1 MPTESTPEPD
11 RLGERAEA
19 LVTQAGAFARWATR
33 TGTGLARR
41 LPGAS
46 AVESELGQLERS
58 VLIQLRRRLDS
69 VDPLD
74 DGRGGDPEPSA
85 PVRETPPPPQT
96 EPLRVAMAGLLM
108 RSMEQSAR
116 RAREYLYLALLRQL
130 VPDEARIL
138 SALADGS
145 AYPVIHVDCRTG
157 VSGSRRLLS
166 YASTVGR
173 AAGVSVPASA
183 PRYLTRLLHL
193 DLVELGEPDPDLQ
206 VQYDILLTD
215 PTLRA
220 AEEEARREGR
230 VRFVRATVRI
240 SPLGRDLW
248 DACHPREDLEPW
260 IENPWAEATSWTEAP
275 CTETPTRY
283 AWEQLPATE
292 MEPPATVD
300 NPAARNGTH
309 LAPPGHREP

>member
-1 MPTESTPEPD
+1 MPTESTPGLPKIEPD

-33 TGTGLARR
+33 TGTDLARR

-58 VLIQLRRRLDS
+58 VLTQLRRRLDS

-74 DGRGGDPEPSA
+74 DGRVPEPGGPA
-85 PVRETPPPPQT
+85 PARDIPPPRQT
-96 EPLRVAMAGLLM
+96 EPLRVAMADLLM
-108 RSMEQSAR
+108 RSLEQSGR

-157 VSGSRRLLS
+157 VSGSQRLLS
-166 YASTVGR
+166 HASTVGR
-173 AAGVSVPASA
+173 AAGVAVPASV
-183 PRYLTRLLHL
+183 PRYLSRLLHF
-193 DLVELGEPDPDLQ
+193 DLVELGEPDLDLQ

-220 AEEEARREGR
+220 AEEAARREGR

-240 SPLGRDLW
+240 SSLGRDLW
-248 DACHPREDLEPW
+248 DACHPREDVEPW
-260 IENPWAEATSWTEAP
+260 AADPWTEA
-275 CTETPTRY
+275 TAMQAPTRY
-283 AWEQLPATE
+283 AWEQVSPAE
-292 MEPPATVD
+292 PEPPVVVD
-300 NPAARNGTH
+300 PPAARNGTH
-309 LAPPGHREP
+309 LAPPGHQEH